1 MNSTVEADKPKAD
14 AIVQISDVKVVV
26 NDDVGKRPMVFEK
39 SVNTPIQRPI
49 MAHDHEANSSS
60 ALDKYHQPRWCLLGL
75 THTQKRKL
83 QHLLNKE
90 KKEREAEKL
99 RDEHFNNYRLMVPQ
113 GKI

>member
-49 MAHDHEANSSS
+49 MAHDHEANNSSVP
-60 ALDKYHQPRWCLLGL
+60 DKYHQPRWCPLVDLYS
-75 THTQKRKL
+75 
-83 QHLLNKE
+83 KE
-90 KKEREAEKL
+90 EVAA
-99 RDEHFNNYRLMVPQ
+99 PSQ
-113 GKI
+113 